1 MKYFRFSIQQN
12 LATTSIKFQ
21 NPEFSITFEQ
31 IDAKENGTFVSAL
44 VSSRKS
50 AFMNII
56 DLIGAYTVLKARLHQ
71 ISTRVEISI
80 ADSILLGAYGQK
92 S

>member
-1 MKYFRFSIQQN
+1 MKYFRFSTQQN
-12 LATTSIKFQ
+12 LAATSIKLQ
-21 NPEFSITFEQ
+21 NPEFAIRFEQ
-31 IDAKENGTFVSAL
+31 TDAKENGTFFSAL
-44 VSSRKS
+44 ALSRKP

-56 DLIGAYTVLKARLHQ
+56 DVICAYIVLKARLHQ